1 MQVTVR
7 SRPFGGDEADDSSA
21 PLTPEALCRQYV
33 DRVYRFAVLASRG
46 GLEAEDLAH
55 DSLLRAI
62 RHLHQ
67 YDPKRGSFDAWLWRI
82 VANQA
87 KDLARAKARAAAL
100 WLRLVREPADH
111 ESVETVVLD
120 RLGLQ
125 EIVSGINHLPAA
137 DRHLLALRIGA
148 GLSFADIASIVGL
161 TEAAAM
167 VATHRALA
175 KLRKRLG

>member
-1 MQVTVR
+1 MTVR
-7 SRPFGGDEADDSSA
+7 SRPSGGDEADDSSA
-21 PLTPEALCRQYV
+21 PLTPEALCRQYL
-33 DRVYRFAVLASRG
+33 DRVYRYAVLVSRG
-46 GLEAEDLAH
+46 PLEAEDLAH

-67 YDPKRGSFDAWLWRI
+67 YDPKRGAFDAWLWRI

-87 KDLARAKARAAAL
+87 KDLARAKARATTL
-100 WLRLVREPADH
+100 WLRLVREPAAL
-111 ESVETVVLD
+111 ESVEKLVFD
-120 RLGLQ
+120 RLALQ
-125 EIVSGINHLPAA
+125 DIVSAINQLPAS
-137 DRHLLALRIGA
+137 DRHLLALRMGA
-148 GLSFADIASIVGL
+148 GLSFADVASIVGL